1 MDDTPK
7 EPSTLQFEVDEE
19 DIEETT
25 PPDALDL
32 LRTVEMDKVTHLTRP
47 MPALDAETRPH
58 RVPSEVLAL
67 ARSTADMEAPHYVEF
82 RAVIDPDGAVTVPES
97 LRERFGGLVRIRIYF
112 DET

>member
-1 MDDTPK
+1 MEDTPK

-19 DIEETT
+19 DLEETT

-47 MPALDAETRPH
+47 MPALDAQTRPY

-67 ARSTADMEAPHYVEF
+67 ARATTEMDSAEFAEF

-97 LRERFGGLVRIRIYF
+97 LRERCRGAVRIRIYF
-112 DET
+112 DED